1 MAINADKLSYA
12 LAKQVPDMAHGFTI
26 HTSYGDID
34 IEASD
39 ALEFAVLADKL
50 LTKQYIA
57 ATQKE
62 KQL

>member
-1 MAINADKLSYA
+1 MASNADKLSYA

-34 IEASD
+34 IEAND

-50 LTKQYIA
+50 LTKQFIA
-57 ATQKE
+57 ASKRE

>member
-1 MAINADKLSYA
+1 MSNATDRISYA
-12 LAKQVPDMAHGFTI
+12 LSKQVPAMAHGFTI
-26 HTSYGDID
+26 QTNYGDIE
-34 IEASD
+34 ISAAD

-50 LTKQYIA
+50 LTKQYLS